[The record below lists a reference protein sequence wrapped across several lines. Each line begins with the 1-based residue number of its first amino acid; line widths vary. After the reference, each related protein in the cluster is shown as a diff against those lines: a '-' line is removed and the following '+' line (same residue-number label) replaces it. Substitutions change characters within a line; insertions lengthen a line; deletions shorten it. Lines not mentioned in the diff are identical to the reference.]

1 MDQSFEQLE
10 KAKKQCTSK
19 SQNVVI
25 ILGDLNAKVDNHR
38 YEKQN
43 KKELDHLERRSDRRK
58 SDQQTILNGT
68 NIVQENCGHG
78 RVLEVTATRYHI
90 TIN

>member
-10 KAKKQCTSK
+10 KAKKECTSK

-25 ILGDLNAKVDNHR
+25 ILDMNAKVGNHR

-58 SDQQTILNGT
+58 SDQQTILNTGT

>member
-1 MDQSFEQLE
+1 MDQSFELLE

-25 ILGDLNAKVDNHR
+25 ILGDLNANVGSHR

-43 KKELDHLERRSDRRK
+43 QKELDHLERRSDRRK
-58 SDQQTILNGT
+58 PNQQTILNGT

-78 RVLEVTATRYHI
+78 SPGGQCHQIYHI